1 MSSAPTPHVRVVSS
15 LSASLGAL
23 GLPRN
28 VMVAALATIHALLP
42 ADAATA
48 RANRVPG
55 LQHAFF
61 YDRILEAD
69 GRPVRLRFTV
79 GDAGW
84 PDLLWV
90 VAVERIEGG
99 PLDS

>member
-1 MSSAPTPHVRVVSS
+1 MPSAPTPQIRIVSS
-15 LSASLGAL
+15 LSAAIGSL

-28 VMVAALATIHALLP
+28 VVVAALASIHVLLP
-42 ADAATA
+42 VDAASA
-48 RANRVPG
+48 RSNRVPG
-55 LQHAFF
+55 MPNAFY
-61 YDRILEAD
+61 YDRILEAS

-90 VAVERIEGG
+90 VAVELVQGG
-99 PLDS
+99 AF

>member
-1 MSSAPTPHVRVVSS
+1 MSSAPTPRVRVVSS
-15 LSASLGAL
+15 LSAALGAL

-28 VMVAALATIHALLP
+28 VVVAALATIHVLLP
-42 ADAATA
+42 VDAAGA
-48 RANRVPG
+48 RTNRVPG
-55 LQHAFF
+55 MPNAFY
-61 YDRILEAD
+61 YDRTLQAA

-90 VAVERIEGG
+90 VAVEQVQGG
-99 PLDS
+99 PLE